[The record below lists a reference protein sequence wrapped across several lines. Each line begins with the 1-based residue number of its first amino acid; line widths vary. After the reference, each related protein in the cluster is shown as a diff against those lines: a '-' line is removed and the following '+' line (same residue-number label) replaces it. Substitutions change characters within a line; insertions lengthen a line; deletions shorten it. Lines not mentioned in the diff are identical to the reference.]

1 MFAWCAITFA
11 VTLTQ
16 MTDQNPPQKSFRPWW
31 RDYRK
36 AAACLIGAGGT
47 VLYSLVLRAQGDSGP
62 AALILALGAIAAFLV
77 ARSSWRRG
85 FARHRGH
92 RVETS
97 ARSRLKRILPLG
109 WSVDKTTPFVSGVGD
124 VDMLIRT
131 SRHGFVVEIKSWH
144 VWTTASALAAAAQ
157 ARNLLQALAGR
168 DGRKWQAVIWLP
180 KGKKKRT
187 RLDRDVIVVAGSP
200 VSLFWVLHLMIL
212 RFL

>member
-1 MFAWCAITFA
+1 M
-11 VTLTQ
+11 
-16 MTDQNPPQKSFRPWW
+16 
-31 RDYRK
+31 
-36 AAACLIGAGGT
+36 IGVGGA
-47 VLYSLVLRAQGDSGP
+47 VLYSLVFRAQGDSGP

-77 ARSSWRRG
+77 ACSSWRRG

-109 WSVDKTTPFVSGVGD
+109 WSVDKTTPFVSGVGN

-131 SRHGFVVEIKSWH
+131 SRHGFVVEIKSWD
-144 VWTTASALAAAAQ
+144 VWDNTERNVAAAAQ
-157 ARNLLQALAGR
+157 ARNLLQAVAGR
-168 DGRKWQAVIWLP
+168 DSRKWQAVIWLP
-180 KGKKKRT
+180 EGKKKRV

-200 VSLFWVLHLMIL
+200 VSLLWVLHLMIL

>member
-1 MFAWCAITFA
+1 
-11 VTLTQ
+11 
-16 MTDQNPPQKSFRPWW
+16 
-31 RDYRK
+31 
-36 AAACLIGAGGT
+36 
-47 VLYSLVLRAQGDSGP
+47 
-62 AALILALGAIAAFLV
+62 
-77 ARSSWRRG
+77 
-85 FARHRGH
+85 
-92 RVETS
+92 
-97 ARSRLKRILPLG
+97 LKRILPLG

-144 VWTTASALAAAAQ
+144 VWDNSERNLAAAAQ
-157 ARNLLQALAGR
+157 ARNLLQAFAGR

>member
-1 MFAWCAITFA
+1 
-11 VTLTQ
+11 
-16 MTDQNPPQKSFRPWW
+16 MTDQNPPQKPFRPWW

-36 AAACLIGAGGT
+36 AAACLIGVGGA
-47 VLYSLVLRAQGDSGP
+47 VLYSLVFRAQGDSGP

-144 VWTTASALAAAAQ
+144 VWDNSERNLAAAAQ